1 MVQGRSNPPDIT
13 APGLLV
19 TPSEKEIYTAVKAWI
34 TSILP
39 FSITIRQGQ
48 LNDVPAPVD
57 PFMLMTIIGRERIA
71 TNGWT
76 YTETERVVVE
86 QTRISMQISAFG
98 QGSGNLIQSVLMLW
112 RDMSAADALAA
123 SGLPIAPL
131 HTSDIRQL
139 GFINAEKNYEDCW
152 SVDLILQANITTRIP
167 QQFADKLTI
176 DTLEVDTTYPS
187 EE

>member
-19 TPSEKEIYTAVKAWI
+19 TPSEQDIYTVVKAWI
-34 TSILP
+34 TSVLP
-39 FSITIRQGQ
+39 FPVIIRQGQ
-48 LNDVPAPVD
+48 QNDVAAPAD

-76 YTETERVVVE
+76 YTDTARVVVE
-86 QTRISMQISAFG
+86 QTRIAIQISAFG
-98 QGSGNLIQSVLMLW
+98 KGSGNLIQSVLMLW
-112 RDMSAADALAA
+112 RDMNAVDYFKS
-123 SGLPIAPL
+123 SGFPIAPL

-152 SVDLILQANITTRIP
+152 SVDLILQANITTQVP
-167 QQFADKLTI
+167 QQYANKLTI
-176 DTLEVDTTYPS
+176 DTLEVDTTYPPK
-187 EE
+187 E

>member
-1 MVQGRSNPPDIT
+1 MVQGSSNPPDIT

-19 TPSEKEIYTAVKAWI
+19 TPSEKDIYTAVKAWI

-39 FSITIRQGQ
+39 FFITIRQGQ
-48 LNDVPAPVD
+48 LNDVAAPIG

-167 QQFADKLTI
+167 QQFATSAQIALIEAETLDKAN
-176 DTLEVDTTYPS
+176 S
-187 EE
+187 